1 MQNKYLKFRIDDKY
15 MDELKKIS
23 EKTGLTV
30 TNCARCLIIKGL
42 DDFKTSNNDFIDTFL
57 K

>member
-1 MQNKYLKFRIDDKY
+1 MQNKYLKFRINDKY
-15 MDELKKIS
+15 MDELQKIS

>member
-1 MQNKYLKFRIDDKY
+1 MQDKYLKFRINDKY
-15 MDELKKIS
+15 MDELQKIS

-30 TNCARCLIIKGL
+30 TSCARCLIIKAL
-42 DDFKTSNNDFIDTFL
+42 DDFKTSNNDIVDTFL

>member
-1 MQNKYLKFRIDDKY
+1 MQDKYLKFRINDKY
-15 MDELKKIS
+15 MDELQKIS

-30 TNCARCLIIKGL
+30 TSCARCLIIKAL
-42 DDFKTSNNDFIDTFL
+42 DDFKTSNNDFIDALL